1 MRRALLV
8 TVGTVAGL
16 ATVLSYT
23 DGQVSI
29 AGDLASAAGPVEG
42 LGAPPADETP
52 APDESA
58 SPSDSPSAT
67 ATATKGAKPKPS
79 TTAKAAAKPT
89 KAAATTAAAD
99 PAPPAADPTSAAP
112 KPTPTKAAPKPTPK
126 PTPTKTLPSGDFVG
140 SAVTHRYGTVQVA
153 IRVVNGK
160 ITKAWAAK
168 YPTGDSAPYS
178 EFSIPKL
185 SAETV
190 GARSASVGA
199 VSGAT
204 LTSKAWVSSLA
215 SAMSKAG
222 I

>member
-16 ATVLSYT
+16 ATVLSYS

-29 AGDLASAAGPVEG
+29 AGDLASAAGPAEG
-42 LGAPPADETP
+42 LGAPPADESP
-52 APDESA
+52 AASESA
-58 SPSDSPSAT
+58 SPSESPSAD
-67 ATATKGAKPKPS
+67 ATKGAKPKPS
-79 TTAKAAAKPT
+79 STAKASAKPT
-89 KAAATTAAAD
+89 KAGATT
-99 PAPPAADPTSAAP
+99 PAADPGAPAPDPTTAAP

-126 PTPTKTLPSGDFVG
+126 PTPTKSLPNGDFVG
-140 SAVTHRYGTVQVA
+140 SAVTHRYGTVQVG
-153 IRVVNGK
+153 IRVVDGK

-168 YPTGDSAPYS
+168 YPTGESSPYS

-190 GARSASVGA
+190 GAKSASVAA

>member
-8 TVGTVAGL
+8 TVGTAAGL
-16 ATVLSYT
+16 ATVLSYS

-29 AGDLASAAGPVEG
+29 AGDLASAAGPVDG

-52 APDESA
+52 AASESA
-58 SPSDSPSAT
+58 APSESPSAE
-67 ATATKGAKPKPS
+67 ATTGAKPKPS
-79 TTAKAAAKPT
+79 STAKASAKPT
-89 KAAATTAAAD
+89 KAGATTAAAD
-99 PAPPAADPTSAAP
+99 PAAPAADPTAAAP

-126 PTPTKTLPSGDFVG
+126 PTPTKTLPNGDFVG
-140 SAVTHRYGTVQVA
+140 SAVTHRYGTVQVG

-168 YPTGDSAPYS
+168 YPTGESAPYT

-190 GARSASVGA
+190 GARSASVAA

>member
-16 ATVLSYT
+16 ATVLSYS

-29 AGDLASAAGPVEG
+29 AGDLASAAGPAEG

-52 APDESA
+52 AASESA
-58 SPSDSPSAT
+58 SPSESPSA
-67 ATATKGAKPKPS
+67 AATKGAKPKPS
-79 TTAKAAAKPT
+79 STAKASAKPT

-99 PAPPAADPTSAAP
+99 PGAPAADPTTAAP

-126 PTPTKTLPSGDFVG
+126 PKPTPTKSLPNGDFVG
-140 SAVTHRYGTVQVA
+140 SAVTHRYGTVQVG
-153 IRVVNGK
+153 IRVVDGK

-168 YPTGDSAPYS
+168 YPTGESSPYS

-185 SAETV
+185 SSETV
-190 GARSASVGA
+190 GARSASVAA

>member
-16 ATVLSYT
+16 ATVLSYS

-29 AGDLASAAGPVEG
+29 AGDLAAAAGTAEG
-42 LGAPPADETP
+42 LGAPPD
-52 APDESA
+52 DESA
-58 SPSDSPSAT
+58 APAESESAAPSTS
-67 ATATKGAKPKPS
+67 AKPKPKPS
-79 TTAKAAAKPT
+79 ATKKASAKPS
-89 KAAATTAAAD
+89 AAATTEAAA
-99 PAPPAADPTSAAP
+99 PADEPAAPAP
-112 KPTPTKAAPKPTPK
+112 KPSPSKTTAKPAPKPTPK
-126 PTPTKTLPSGDFVG
+126 PTPKLPNGDFVG
-140 SAVTHRYGTVQVA
+140 SAVSHKYGTVQVA

-160 ITKAWAAK
+160 ITKAWASK
-168 YPTGDSAPYS
+168 YPTGESAPYS
-178 EFSIPKL
+178 EFAIPKL

-190 GARSASVGA
+190 GAKSASGGA